1 VGVTN
6 KAAKG
11 RRVKLVN
18 GLVQGYMEEWNAGI
32 PKRAVEVNRKE
43 RKEHKDKGMW
53 FIPLGFRLTR
63 RVTAWLSA
71 WVEKNSIFYA
81 FFAFFAVKQLPNS
94 RQFGSGTDWC
104 RGIRKGGMAES

>member
-53 FIPLGFRLTR
+53 FIPLGFRFTR
-63 RVTAWLSA
+63 LVTA
-71 WVEKNSIFYA
+71 
-81 FFAFFAVKQLPNS
+81 
-94 RQFGSGTDWC
+94 
-104 RGIRKGGMAES
+104 